1 MLSVLVYSMIYLG
14 SALMVYNIYRYIR
27 FARNISQ
34 KGGWAAEE
42 RLLHTPI
49 VLLVLFLLGYLCVG
63 LFGKPDL
70 IIGGILFGGSVFVFL
85 MIVFMEQV
93 IRRVQENEHLE
104 AKLAAAEESS
114 KSKTSFLSRIS
125 HEMRTP
131 MNAIIGLNSMALK
144 DPELSSSTRWHLEKL
159 RLSAQL
165 MMELINNTLEMGR
178 IQSGGDELNKEE
190 FSLLELLE
198 QVRLRY
204 EKECGEKG
212 LEYRPA
218 IRGTLERTYLGDKM
232 KLMQI
237 MVNILDNAVKFTPAP
252 GTICCTVETAASF
265 AHHRTLRIIISDTG
279 IGMDRDF
286 LPKLF
291 EVFSQEDLTTTN
303 QYGGAG
309 LGMAITKNLVEQM
322 NGEIHVESQK
332 GVGTTFTVT
341 VTLEAVQT
349 TSSNAAPVQAAAPME
364 PDADPAPTA
373 EESGTKTPEES
384 DTGAASSVLEGTKVL
399 VVEDVDIN
407 AEIVMDLLD
416 MEDVSTQRAENGQIA
431 VDLFRESGPGEY
443 DAVLMDIRMPVMD
456 GLSAAKA
463 IRALE
468 REDAKTVPIIALTAN
483 AFEEDVQRSLQAG
496 MNAHLFKP
504 VDPDQLIETLSDL
517 IRHRAC

>member
-1 MLSVLVYSMIYLG
+1 MLFVLVYSMIYLG

-104 AKLAAAEESS
+104 ARLAAAEESS

-165 MMELINNTLEMGR
+165 MMELINNTLEMGH

-190 FSLLELLE
+190 FSLLVLLE

-212 LEYRPA
+212 LEYRTA
-218 IRGTLERTYLGDKM
+218 IRGTLERAYLGDEL
-232 KLMQI
+232 KLRQI

-252 GTICCTVETAASF
+252 GTVCCTVETAASF

-279 IGMDRDF
+279 IGMDREF

-303 QYGGAG
+303 QYGGTG

-322 NGEIHVESQK
+322 NGEIRVESEK
-332 GVGTTFTVT
+332 GVGTTFTVI
-341 VTLEAVQT
+341 VTLEAVQ
-349 TSSNAAPVQAAAPME
+349 SALSDSAPARSAAPVEAA
-364 PDADPAPTA
+364 ADPAPA
-373 EESGTKTPEES
+373 EAECPTEAPEE
-384 DTGAASSVLEGTKVL
+384 SSVLEGAKVL

-416 MEDVSTQRAENGQIA
+416 MEEVSTQRAENGQVA

-463 IRALE
+463 IRALD
-468 REDAKTVPIIALTAN
+468 RGDAKTVPIIALTAN